1 MSVDDTGNE
10 ARTRS
15 GQAKLFGAK
24 FDQEVGNIEWELTKC
39 YDNSHAPASMAAQ
52 ANMHVCITQG
62 LSTKVA
68 EFVRRFGSWFPL
80 CAATAPRDSSA

>member
-39 YDNSHAPASMAAQ
+39 YDNSHAP
-52 ANMHVCITQG
+52 
-62 LSTKVA
+62 VA